1 MWFRNLRIYTLAD
14 DFVLP
19 ENLDTA
25 LEAEQ
30 FQPCGRQE
38 LASFGWSSPFGAN
51 NDQLV
56 LRIGDHSLFCARKEE
71 RVLPA
76 AVING
81 ELEQQLQVIEA
92 EQDRK
97 VGAKEKQTMKEDIIH
112 RLMPQAFTK
121 FSSTW
126 GMINMQ
132 HRVVIVDASTAA
144 KAENFLALLRGS
156 LGSLPVKP
164 WLSSDSAELFF
175 TQWLRDSHIP
185 GDFDFGDELELRDT
199 IDEGGVVRA
208 RQIDLTSTEI
218 KNHLEHGKQVTKL
231 GLVWADRL
239 SFVMEADCSIKRLK
253 PTDRLTDEQE
263 KISNISSAEKIDSDF
278 ALLSGELHELFPAL
292 VSLFQSQE
300 GLE

>member
-19 ENLDTA
+19 EALDKA
-25 LEAEQ
+25 LEPEQ
-30 FQPCGRQE
+30 FKPCGRQE
-38 LASFGWSSPFGAN
+38 LASFGWSSPFGGTSE
-51 NDQLV
+51 QWFHS
-56 LRIGDHSLFCARKEE
+56 IGKQYLFCARKEE

-81 ELEQQLQVIEA
+81 ELEQQLQVIEV

-97 VGAKEKQTMKEDIIH
+97 VGAKEKQSLKEDIIH

-121 FSSTW
+121 FSTTW

-132 HRVVIVDASTAA
+132 HRVVIVDASTAS

-164 WLSSDSAELFF
+164 WLSTEAAETFF
-175 TQWLRDSHIP
+175 TQWLRDSTIP
-185 GDFDFGDELELRDT
+185 GDFAFGDELELRDT
-199 IDEGGVVRA
+199 VDEGGVVRA

-231 GLVWADRL
+231 GLIWADRL

-263 KISNISSAEKIDSDF
+263 KISTISSAEKIDSDF

-292 VSLFQSQE
+292 VSLFQTQD